1 MSKKTKPTSS
11 SAESNQPADASTT
24 ETPAADISADS
35 DSAIDLARPVQP
47 RGPLAR
53 YVSFGLLLSVIVLV
67 GFVFFEVM
75 VGFLVPLFLAALLVV
90 VFRPL
95 HRWMMERTGQKKTL
109 SAGLATAAVF
119 LTVLVPMVLLLLL
132 ALVEGRDVIRNFN
145 PSQVELGIRKMR
157 TSLRLDMPAAN
168 EFRVIDSHLLELQQT
183 QSLDEMVID
192 QHRSRL
198 YEIEEAAKTL
208 AVTAN
213 LTWPADVEKEK
224 VAEEK
229 EDGEMADTATKKE
242 SKSPRAGESDIAE
255 TENSVGDWDVFC
267 RKLQE
272 ARQLNFKSP
281 LTRRT
286 EETEELSKLR
296 MQSVQRYQALIAE
309 TAKHFS
315 NFKSQLFGGKT
326 RAWLADLVNPS
337 SEELE
342 LYTATSVRYLRDK
355 LFQFGG
361 GAASFLGKT
370 IVGFAIMII
379 GLYFFLKDGPG
390 MLKTFQGLSP
400 LDDAHEQEL
409 VLEFEKVSRAVV
421 VATLLAA
428 LAQGV
433 LAGIGFYF
441 VGLESVFL
449 LTVLTTVLAMVPFVG
464 AAAVWVPCCFYLYFV
479 QDQLAAAIG
488 LALYGS
494 LVVSTADNV
503 IKPYVLHGQSN
514 LHPLL
519 ALLSVLGGV
528 ATLGPIGILV
538 GPMIVAFLQ
547 TLLKILQREI
557 TVMSQ

>member
-1 MSKKTKPTSS
+1 MRKKRKPTSS
-11 SAESNQPADASTT
+11 SPASSQSAVTKKDETSTEDT
-24 ETPAADISADS
+24 SDDCGLSFDS
-35 DSAIDLARPVQP
+35 SRPVQP
-47 RGPLAR
+47 RSPLAR
-53 YVSFGLLLSVIVLV
+53 YVSFGLLLSVIILV
-67 GFVFFEVM
+67 GFIFFEVM

-95 HRWMMERTGQKKTL
+95 HRWMLEKTGQKKTL
-109 SAGLATAAVF
+109 SAGLTTAAVF
-119 LTVLVPMVLLLLL
+119 LTVLVPTVLLLLL

-145 PSQVELGIRKMR
+145 PSQVEEGVRKLR
-157 TSLRLDMPAAN
+157 TSLRLDMPAAIQ
-168 EFRVIDSHLLELQQT
+168 FRVIEGHLLELQQT

-198 YEIEEAAKTL
+198 YEIEEAAKAL
-208 AVTAN
+208 AVSAN
-213 LTWPADVEKEK
+213 LTWPDDVKNEEDATKIGDGAK
-224 VAEEK
+224 KDTIAEEK
-229 EDGEMADTATKKE
+229 VE
-242 SKSPRAGESDIAE
+242 SPESGKTDISDAQ
-255 TENSVGDWDVFC
+255 NPDGDWDLFC

-272 ARQLNFKSP
+272 TRQLNFRSP
-281 LTRRT
+281 LTRRV
-286 EETEELSKLR
+286 EETEEVSKQR
-296 MQSVQRYQALIAE
+296 MQLVQRYQNLIAE
-309 TAKHFS
+309 TAKYFS
-315 NFKSQLFGGKT
+315 NFKSQLFGGKM
-326 RAWLADLVNPS
+326 RAWLADVVNPS
-337 SEELE
+337 KEELE
-342 LYTATSVRYLRDK
+342 LYTATSVGYLRDK

-370 IVGFAIMII
+370 IMGFLIMII

-400 LDDAHEQEL
+400 LDDAHEQVL
-409 VLEFEKVSRAVV
+409 VMEFEKVSRAVV
-421 VATLLAA
+421 VATLLSA
-428 LAQGV
+428 LVQGI

-441 VGLESVFL
+441 VGLESIFL
-449 LTVLTTVLAMVPFVG
+449 LTVLTAVLAMVPFVG

-494 LVVSTADNV
+494 LVISMADNV